1 MVSKVI
7 TANSLE
13 NFLAGV
19 VIFSLQHQVFCVTS
33 ATALQ
38 FLPVADDLQQSYC
51 LMSLSFL
58 LEYWEMMVSIAKKT
72 IFFGSEMVVLE

>member
-1 MVSKVI
+1 MVSKI
-7 TANSLE
+7 LTTNSLE
-13 NFLAGV
+13 NFLVGV
-19 VIFSLQHQVFCVTS
+19 VIFSLQHQVFCVTG

-38 FLPVADDLQQSYC
+38 FLPVVDDLQQSYC

-58 LEYWEMMVSIAKKT
+58 LEYWEMMVSIVKKT

>member
-1 MVSKVI
+1 MVSKII
-7 TANSLE
+7 TTNSLE

-19 VIFSLQHQVFCVTS
+19 VIFSLQHQVFCVTG

-38 FLPVADDLQQSYC
+38 FLPVADDLQQGYC

-58 LEYWEMMVSIAKKT
+58 LEYWEMMVSIVKKT